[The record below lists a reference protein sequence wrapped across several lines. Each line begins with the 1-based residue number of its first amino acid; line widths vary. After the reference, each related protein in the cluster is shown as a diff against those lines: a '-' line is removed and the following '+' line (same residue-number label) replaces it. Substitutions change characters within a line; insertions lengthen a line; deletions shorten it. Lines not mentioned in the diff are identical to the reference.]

1 MKRWSLYNP
10 FSLDLFAHPEIST
23 HKDGSLIIELKAI
36 TPEYINGLI
45 ENIEAAG
52 KLNIDDLFRLIDSD
66 GDDYEKGRTTAANAF
81 GIEESV
87 IDFVYNMATCEVL
100 KFMGDEKKH
109 QKVVAK
115 WKAIRELVS
124 ENNCVQILS

>member
-1 MKRWSLYNP
+1 MKRWSLYTP
-10 FSLDLFAHPEIST
+10 EDLGLYAHPDISV
-23 HKDGSLIIELKAI
+23 HKDGSLKIEMQAI
-36 TPEYINGLI
+36 TPEYIDGLI

-52 KLNIDDLFRLIDSD
+52 KLNIDDLFRLIDSYGND
-66 GDDYEKGRTTAANAF
+66 FEKGRAAAAKAF

-87 IDFVYNMATCEVL
+87 IDFVYNMSTCEVL
-100 KFMGDEKKH
+100 KFMGDEKNC

-124 ENNCVQILS
+124 ENNCAQIIL